1 MINICNKLFRQ
12 SLTSAC
18 ESMKQ
23 QILSRAFYGW
33 LGYFRHLKTI
43 RTHLASVV
51 NPLQINSDEAL
62 GPVNDEFWKLCRS
75 ERTVINI

>member
-1 MINICNKLFRQ
+1 
-12 SLTSAC
+12 
-18 ESMKQ
+18 MKQ

-51 NPLQINSDEAL
+51 NLHQINSVE

-75 ERTVINI
+75 ERTVLFIF